1 MNSRPKHIGFLQIY
15 DEYYPKLYAYILAR
29 VRHRERAEDIVQQ
42 TFVKAMQH
50 FHSYKAKRGATIGSW
65 LFTIAKHTF
74 LDEQKKIVK
83 VSLVED
89 SALEHLAPSIDSAL
103 DILIELEDD
112 AVIKEE
118 IVRMWKTIDT
128 LTKEEQEV
136 IRLKYIA
143 GLSYK
148 DISALTG
155 VKPNTLAQ
163 LLRRALKK
171 CQKAL

>member
-15 DEYYPKLYAYILAR
+15 DEYYPKLYAYILTR
-29 VRHRERAEDIVQQ
+29 VRHKQRAEDIVQQ
-42 TFVKAMQH
+42 TFVKAMQN
-50 FHSYKAKRGATIGSW
+50 FQTYKAKRGATIGSW

-74 LDEQKKIVK
+74 LDEQKKIVR
-83 VSLVED
+83 VNLVEN
-89 SALEHLAPSIDSAL
+89 SALEQIAPSVDSAL
-103 DILIELEDD
+103 DELLEIEDN
-112 AVIKEE
+112 EE
-118 IVRMWKTIDT
+118 TKVEIERMWKTIDA
-128 LTKEEQEV
+128 LSKEEQEV

-148 DISALTG
+148 DIAALTG